1 MTQSDSNEAGVT
13 VCVILARGGSKG
25 VPGKNLRPV
34 GGVSL
39 IGRAVRAGCQAPS
52 VTDTYVSTDDAAIA
66 AEAALHGAGIIDRP
80 AELAGDTATSESG
93 WLHALQVIRQ
103 THPRV
108 ARMVFLQCTSPFTTG
123 ADIEACIAAM
133 DARGADC
140 ALSVI
145 EDHSFLWGYDEAGF
159 GRGINHDE
167 TQQRQRRQDLPPSFR
182 ESGAIYVV
190 DAEAFER
197 TGQRFCGTVAVCP
210 VDHPPLEIDTLQ
222 DFALCSM
229 IAQAGGQPGIDP
241 ARLDRVRAVVM
252 DFDGVHTD
260 NLVLTDQNGVETVR
274 TSRGDGMGIEI
285 MRKADRW
292 KMMILSK
299 EQNPVVL
306 ARARKLKLEVYHSV
320 EDKVGALDAW
330 LAEQGFGWDELLY
343 VGNDVNDLGP
353 IGKAGLSACPSDAHP
368 SVLGVADWVLPLPGG
383 QGALR
388 AMSDALM
395 ARVG

>member
-1 MTQSDSNEAGVT
+1 MSDQKSKGITA
-13 VCVILARGGSKG
+13 CVILARGGSKG

-39 IGRAVRAGCQAPS
+39 IGRAVRAARQAPS
-52 VTDTYVSTDDAAIA
+52 IAATYVSTDDADIA
-66 AEAALHGAGIIDRP
+66 AEAARHGARIIDRP
-80 AELAGDTATSESG
+80 AALSGDTATSESG
-93 WLHALQVIRQ
+93 WLHALAQISAQ
-103 THPRV
+103 HPV
-108 ARMVFLQCTSPFTTG
+108 ARLVFLQCTSPFTTG

-133 DARGADC
+133 EAQGADC
-140 ALSVI
+140 ALSVF
-145 EDHSFLWGYDEAGF
+145 EDHSFLWGYDANGF
-159 GRGINHDE
+159 GQGINHDH
-167 TQQRQRRQDLPPSFR
+167 TQQRKRRQDLPPSFC

-190 DAEAFER
+190 DAEAFAR
-197 TGQRFCGTVAVCP
+197 SGQRFCGAVALSQ
-210 VDHPPLEIDTLQ
+210 VDHPRLEIDTLD

-229 IAQAGGQPGIDP
+229 IAQAGGRPGIDP

-260 NLVLTDQNGVETVR
+260 NLVLTDQNGTETVR

-285 MRKADRW
+285 MRKAGRW

-306 ARARKLKLEVYHSV
+306 ARAQKLKLEVYHAV

-330 LAEQGFGWDELLY
+330 LAAQGLGWDALLY

-353 IGKAGLSACPSDAHP
+353 IGKAGLSACPCDAHP
-368 SVLGVADWVLPLPGG
+368 AALGVADWVLPLPGG

-395 ARVG
+395 ARLG